1 MCCCVPPG
9 VWYKFGKFPL
19 TFPQEEESLVLLEE
33 DCEAL
38 DAALEFENICI
49 QERQKRIN
57 TNSSSNQ
64 SPNTEPD
71 QLTAVIRKIRTLSA
85 TEASELLIKYFNKVS
100 CSLWTHI
107 RIEETCGPTT
117 HRLHLCVCIY
127 IVQRNRF
134 HHESVFPRIHPS
146 RLFVFV
152 RHCRI
157 CTCAVT
163 SWNS

>member
-1 MCCCVPPG
+1 MYCGVPPG
-9 VWYKFGKFPL
+9 LWSKFGKFPL
-19 TFPQEEESLVLLEE
+19 TFTQEEESLVLLEE

-85 TEASELLIKYFNKVS
+85 TEVSELLIKYFNKVR

-107 RIEETCGPTT
+107 KTQPVAQPHTGYS
-117 HRLHLCVCIY
+117 CVFALYCAEKQ
-127 IVQRNRF
+127 VSPPV
-134 HHESVFPRIHPS
+134 SVPPYS
-146 RLFVFV
+146 PL
-152 RHCRI
+152 
-157 CTCAVT
+157 
-163 SWNS
+163 